1 MAEPRLLDRVRDAL
15 RVRHYRIRTKQ
26 SYVPWIKRY
35 ILFHGERCPNEM
47 GPRKYPPSYRT

>member
-1 MAEPRLLDRVRDAL
+1 VRDAL
-15 RVRHYRIRTKQ
+15 RMRHYRIRTKQ